1 MNSEYPPLPR
11 PRAVE
16 DSIRTLSLQN
26 TVTPVTSLPSSG
38 SEESLS
44 AAVGG
49 SNHDREHRTPF
60 QPVTRAIS
68 SKGDVIIEYTDRD
81 SDSSKSRPASYHW
94 QVASDDLVQNS
105 PYFRAL
111 LDPSKFA
118 EGRNLMKQRA
128 LLGLEP
134 ESTNQTSDER
144 AGSLDHEEQKPEGE
158 KDVPRDLLLP
168 TISLPVDWF
177 KRKVGA
183 ELIELFLK
191 ILSLNSFD
199 DEEKRGLYVEL
210 KFQPPYLISRLVEI
224 ADIFNSPHVVREAL
238 KKSGYSYG
246 KGKISLTRFS
256 PYLLKIS
263 EDRIRQ
269 MIFIAMF
276 LEEQTIFQVLTHTLV
291 IIGSRFWIN
300 GVGTP
305 SVESPRW
312 RRQYVLNT
320 ITDLQAYFLRA
331 YGAMEEG
338 PEDFK
343 PPPVAAV
350 PIPLI
355 RQQPRQ
361 FQCRWAFGNS
371 SACDAFH
378 LGQIIRFFSL
388 RTKTIFL
395 GSTLI
400 DPDFTPD
407 PDLET
412 DSDPG
417 DGDGQQESENKERD
431 KGKDIYPNS
440 VDVSGSV
447 GPSTSDISSLIA
459 SLKQCPDYQID
470 SNHSGCGVRRRL
482 LPALDC
488 IERFVG
494 DPRGLLGIIIRPG
507 SNPNVEISRSSDLS
521 SLLPPTNSW
530 WAWTNKSLRRAD
542 SVDIR
547 FSKIVSIHFDPSSSR
562 VSQQRTSTAAESLRS
577 SRSPEEDARLF
588 FTARRRDWEA

>member
-26 TVTPVTSLPSSG
+26 TATPVTSLPSSG

-49 SNHDREHRTPF
+49 SNRTPF

-111 LDPSKFA
+111 LDPRKFA

-144 AGSLDHEEQKPEGE
+144 AGYLDHEEQKPEGE

-168 TISLPVDWF
+168 TISLPVDRF
-177 KRKVGA
+177 RRKVGV
-183 ELIELFLK
+183 EVIELFLK

-199 DEEKRGLYVEL
+199 DEEKRSLYIEL
-210 KFQPPYLISRLVEI
+210 KFQPPYLVSRLVEI
-224 ADIFNSPHVVREAL
+224 ADIFNSPHIVREAL

-256 PYLLKIS
+256 SYLLKIS

-300 GVGTP
+300 GVGAP
-305 SVESPRW
+305 NVESPRW
-312 RRQYVLNT
+312 RYFQHGLEGEYHHPVHTSPHSAEANLSDSKRNYT
-320 ITDLQAYFLRA
+320 TD
-331 YGAMEEG
+331 
-338 PEDFK
+338 
-343 PPPVAAV
+343 
-350 PIPLI
+350 
-355 RQQPRQ
+355 
-361 FQCRWAFGNS
+361 GNM
-371 SACDAFH
+371 F
-378 LGQIIRFFSL
+378 
-388 RTKTIFL
+388 
-395 GSTLI
+395 
-400 DPDFTPD
+400 
-407 PDLET
+407 
-412 DSDPG
+412 
-417 DGDGQQESENKERD
+417 
-431 KGKDIYPNS
+431 
-440 VDVSGSV
+440 
-447 GPSTSDISSLIA
+447 
-459 SLKQCPDYQID
+459 
-470 SNHSGCGVRRRL
+470 
-482 LPALDC
+482 
-488 IERFVG
+488 
-494 DPRGLLGIIIRPG
+494 
-507 SNPNVEISRSSDLS
+507 
-521 SLLPPTNSW
+521 
-530 WAWTNKSLRRAD
+530 
-542 SVDIR
+542 
-547 FSKIVSIHFDPSSSR
+547 
-562 VSQQRTSTAAESLRS
+562 
-577 SRSPEEDARLF
+577 
-588 FTARRRDWEA
+588 